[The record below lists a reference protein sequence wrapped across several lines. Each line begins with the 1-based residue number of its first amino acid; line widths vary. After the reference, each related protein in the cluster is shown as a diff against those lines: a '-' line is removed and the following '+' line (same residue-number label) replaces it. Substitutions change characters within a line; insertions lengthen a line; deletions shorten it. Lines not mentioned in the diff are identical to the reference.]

1 MRTTAF
7 YINEQK
13 GRYDIVHPSTTEMS
27 LLINLLPFRTLI
39 WWRVRHIVLELHN
52 LASIAKCHIPQYR
65 IKWLPSKLK
74 PKLSR
79 HGRMSLSRPAEP
91 WSCPIKPGLLLRHS
105 GRYPCTQFRRSAL
118 AGSVSIFIFPPAQPP
133 TSNLQPRT
141 SIPILTHSLYCHR
154 LVDQDQNCTAESC
167 LGAWVPLSG
176 QTPPSG
182 TTFQPDQS
190 RSFSQNPYCT
200 SHDSA
205 ASTRRGPSTCS
216 SSHQG
221 PADRAVKAGKMLPSL
236 AGRTPRLGKRRPW
249 SRNQA
254 GKGGVGL
261 SLPHTRGGPRPES
274 IVDGGTCE
282 RVSHCLH
289 ATQKWHHRPASHLV
303 VACFSSRHLTAMPP
317 KYNPLRRETAPGRDL
332 LHRPTSMLTKHKS

>member
-1 MRTTAF
+1 
-7 YINEQK
+7 
-13 GRYDIVHPSTTEMS
+13 
-27 LLINLLPFRTLI
+27 
-39 WWRVRHIVLELHN
+39 VL
-52 LASIAKCHIPQYR
+52 
-65 IKWLPSKLK
+65 
-74 PKLSR
+74 
-79 HGRMSLSRPAEP
+79 
-91 WSCPIKPGLLLRHS
+91 
-105 GRYPCTQFRRSAL
+105 
-118 AGSVSIFIFPPAQPP
+118 
-133 TSNLQPRT
+133 
-141 SIPILTHSLYCHR
+141 
-154 LVDQDQNCTAESC
+154 
-167 LGAWVPLSG
+167 LSG

-190 RSFSQNPYCT
+190 RSFSQNPHCT

-216 SSHQG
+216 PSHQG

-289 ATQKWHHRPASHLV
+289 ATQKVAASHLV
-303 VACFSSRHLTAMPP
+303 VACFFSRHLTGMPP
-317 KYNPLRRETAPGRDL
+317 KYNPLRRGTAPGRDL
-332 LHRPTSMLTKHKS
+332 LDRPTSMLTKHKS